1 MIRGNEIL
9 TTFSDRANHIAEYFQ
24 SISNESLKNNPDGF
38 EKLLHSTINTGQN
51 EEYNKPIILQEMI
64 TALSNVKN
72 TSPGEDEIPYLLIKN
87 LKVENK
93 REILYMYNTCLQ
105 TGYFP
110 DKWKVGLVIPIYK
123 PGKPKD
129 EISSYS

>member
-1 MIRGNEIL
+1 
-9 TTFSDRANHIAEYFQ
+9 
-24 SISNESLKNNPDGF
+24 
-38 EKLLHSTINTGQN
+38 
-51 EEYNKPIILQEMI
+51 MI